1 MRGKST
7 PRLLKICPAL
17 PLFAFASPLSK
28 FRAIFKQSAAL
39 LRLSAHAM
47 RCEVRQK
54 AAALF
59 FEKSK
64 SQSEKERGETAAAPN
79 LKKEKTRHPP
89 KERANE
95 KKKDPA
101 KHPKKRKTTRKKPN
115 TTQRANEKYI

>member
-1 MRGKST
+1 MFYFIVVMINVNAITDMKQKAKRSGLDLIKKQDSASRESSVMTRLAGKKH
-7 PRLLKICPAL
+7 PVPAL

-28 FRAIFKQSAAL
+28 ICEISNASAAL

-64 SQSEKERGETAAAPN
+64 NKSKLRPIVR
-79 LKKEKTRHPP
+79 RHIV
-89 KERANE
+89 
-95 KKKDPA
+95 
-101 KHPKKRKTTRKKPN
+101 
-115 TTQRANEKYI
+115 YIF

>member
-1 MRGKST
+1 MDGYAGKQH
-7 PRLLKICPAL
+7 PAPAKICP
-17 PLFAFASPLSK
+17 FAIGGSVASPQKARLATLSCLTLG
-28 FRAIFKQSAAL
+28 A
-39 LRLSAHAM
+39 
-47 RCEVRQK
+47 RCGET

-59 FEKSK
+59 FEK

-101 KHPKKRKTTRKKPN
+101 KHPKKRKTTRKKPTN
-115 TTQRANEKYI
+115 TQAAIKKQMKV